1 MDTDQRPTADMTWM
15 SRGSCLGEDPDLWFA
30 DIRSKEAAKAAL
42 ICSGCPVQALC
53 ATYAASEGMEG
64 IWGGTAF
71 FPAVCGRSRPPVVL
85 IPGVPRRRGRKSLLD
100 TGKCKRNHRILS
112 EDDVVLR
119 ITKGRPFYRCRYCMQ
134 LEGRNR

>member
-1 MDTDQRPTADMTWM
+1 METDQRPTADMTWM

-30 DIRSKEAAKAAL
+30 DIRSNDAAKAAL
-42 ICSGCPVQALC
+42 ICSECPVRALC

-85 IPGVPRRRGRKSLLD
+85 IPGVPRRRGRKNLLE
-100 TGKCKRNHRILS
+100 TGVCQRGHRILS

-119 ITKGRPFYRCRYCMQ
+119 LTRKRPFYRCRFCMQ